1 MATVR
6 SWLFVPANRPDRI
19 RKAFEIGADRVIVDL
34 EDACPAAEKLSARTA
49 LPALLDGLPV
59 DRCFIRVNPVDSE
72 YALEDLRIA
81 VQASVAGVILPK
93 AQRVTDLH
101 AVAWALSQF
110 ERSSGRRGGHIELM
124 PLIESAL
131 GLVDLDALVRAS
143 PPIVRRLA
151 LGAGDLSIDL
161 GFDLTDGEAE
171 LGAVRA
177 ALVAV
182 SRAFGLEAPIDT
194 PWGFI
199 SDLDGCARSV
209 ATARAAGFVGKAII
223 HPSHVAVTNAGFTPN
238 AEAVAEARH
247 ILAAYAAAAAAGRGA
262 FQMDGRLIDFAH
274 VVKARRIVAANGE
287 THDN

>member
-6 SWLFVPANRPDRI
+6 SWLFVPANRADRI
-19 RKAFEIGADRVIVDL
+19 RKAFEMGADRVIVDL
-34 EDACPAAEKLSARTA
+34 EDACPAAEKLSARGA
-49 LPALLDGLPV
+49 LPAVLDGLPV
-59 DRCFIRVNPVDSE
+59 DRCFIRVNPADSD
-72 YALEDLRIA
+72 YALADLETA
-81 VQASVAGVILPK
+81 VAARVAGVILPK

-110 ERSSGRRGGHIELM
+110 ERGSGRSVGSTELM

-131 GLVDLDALVRAS
+131 GLVDLDALVRAG
-143 PPIVRRLA
+143 PPIMRRLA

-161 GFDLTDGEAE
+161 GLDLTDGETE
-171 LGAVRA
+171 LGAARA

-194 PWGFI
+194 PWGSI

-209 ATARAAGFVGKAII
+209 ARARAAGFAGKAII
-223 HPSHVAVTNAGFTPN
+223 HPSHVAVANEGFTPS
-238 AEAVAEARH
+238 AEAVAEARK
-247 ILAAYAAAAAAGRGA
+247 ILAAYAAAAADGRGA

-274 VVKARRIVAANGE
+274 VVKARRTLAANGE
-287 THDN
+287 VHDN